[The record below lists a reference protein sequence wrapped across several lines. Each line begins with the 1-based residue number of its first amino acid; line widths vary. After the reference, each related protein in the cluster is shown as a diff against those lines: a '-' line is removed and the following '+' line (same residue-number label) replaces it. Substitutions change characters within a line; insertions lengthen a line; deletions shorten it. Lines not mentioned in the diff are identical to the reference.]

1 MSGII
6 STLPAPDFS
15 WQVPGDAD
23 HSYRSP
29 PPGPSKKGLRR
40 IQVKTQELFS
50 KIHTSLHDTHLFTHE
65 KKAFTV
71 REMARGTYSAV
82 YEVVEPENG
91 VLYTVPTSELVVKAY
106 HGSKTGFDTKTLRGH
121 LEHSL
126 KNYDQ
131 VLSLKLPVAQIL
143 NKSTARDE
151 GFIIQEKIPHEI
163 DVTNTT
169 HRIQAQKF
177 ITASVEND
185 IRMDLQPQ
193 NLKVKKDNTVVLIDF
208 VEDEESTE
216 TYITKA
222 CRAWAT
228 LCKQKNFSKEAGETL
243 LKELTSGISQKH
255 SFCTQEWLADI
266 LS

>member
-1 MSGII
+1 MSGI
-6 STLPAPDFS
+6 SSSLPAPDFS
-15 WQVPGDAD
+15 WQVPGDGD
-23 HSYRSP
+23 QSYCSP
-29 PPGPSKKGLRR
+29 PPAPQKKSIKRTEAKAQGLFE
-40 IQVKTQELFS
+40 QV
-50 KIHTSLHDTHLFTHE
+50 HTTLHNTHLFTHE
-65 KKAFTV
+65 KRAFTV

-82 YEVVEPENG
+82 YEIVAPENSI
-91 VLYTVPTSELVVKAY
+91 LYTVPTSELVVKAY
-106 HGSKTGFDTKTLRGH
+106 HGIKTGFDANTLRGY

-126 KNYDQ
+126 KNYAQ
-131 VLSLKLPVAQIL
+131 VLSLELPVAKIL
-143 NKSTARDE
+143 NVTTAQE
-151 GFIIQEKIPHEI
+151 TGFIIQEKIPHEI

-177 ITASVEND
+177 ITASVENN